1 MGSRSRRG
9 RSRTTARNRRGSAF
23 IDGQVDKITSKGND
37 LSAYELEPQLVT
49 ALFDAEQRS
58 KRQIVKYNEIPPMM
72 VQAVLAIEDRR
83 FFEHS
88 GVNFVRTGGSGLES
102 T

>member
-1 MGSRSRRG
+1 M
-9 RSRTTARNRRGSAF
+9 
-23 IDGQVDKITSKGND
+23 
-37 LSAYELEPQLVT
+37 T

-58 KRQIVKYNEIPPMM
+58 KRQLVKYNEIPPVM

-88 GVNFVRTGGSGLES
+88 GVNFRADGGGGVGRRGAADGMRRADRR
-102 T
+102 